1 MQALQHDWYKNQ
13 KPGSISQK
21 STRNFRDKLQFV
33 NLTKRLM
40 FDLTKILLSKSLI
53 STAVES
59 NYLNIFGAA

>member
-1 MQALQHDWYKNQ
+1 MIGTKIKNRDRSH
-13 KPGSISQK
+13 KK

-59 NYLNIFGAA
+59 NYLNIFSAAK